1 MKTVSLPS
9 LMLVVIWVASVAL
22 SQVKAGFDVA
32 SIRPVQAQASN
43 VYAGLRIDGSQAHF
57 ILSLR
62 ECISTAYGLK
72 SYQIIGPDWLP
83 ADKFDIAA
91 KLPDGANTSQVRDML
106 QVLLDERFHLKM
118 HRESKEFPA
127 YSLEVA
133 RSGLK
138 LQELS
143 SDSKATPTPDTT
155 VDVTVTGSADGTNY
169 NFGNG
174 STLTFGQGGV
184 VAKRIT
190 MGMLTDTLSWYLE
203 RPVVDRTGLK
213 GNYDMVLDVS
223 AEDARAMSI
232 RAGVVAGIALPPA
245 ITALLDKPWGDSL
258 TNSLSKTGLRLER
271 RNLPLEIMIIDNIDR
286 KPTDN

>member
-1 MKTVSLPS
+1 
-9 LMLVVIWVASVAL
+9 
-22 SQVKAGFDVA
+22 
-32 SIRPVQAQASN
+32 

-271 RNLPLEIMIIDNIDR
+271 RNLPFEIMIIDNIDR